1 MFFSHLTI
9 IDGLGFISERATGDG
24 VGAGAGAAVG
34 PGTLSLTHLLVY
46 LGCLERRSEF
56 EELGPTVAI
65 HVVVRAGRRFSR
77 HA

>member
-56 EELGPTVAI
+56 VELGPTVAI
-65 HVVVRAGRRFSR
+65 HVVIRTWGRFGR